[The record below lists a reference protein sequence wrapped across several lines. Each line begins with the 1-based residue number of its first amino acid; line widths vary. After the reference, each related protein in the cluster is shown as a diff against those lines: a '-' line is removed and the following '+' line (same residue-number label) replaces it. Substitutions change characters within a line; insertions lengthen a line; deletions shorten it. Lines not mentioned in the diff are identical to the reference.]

1 MLLAAASIDWT
12 DSRIAPKWI
21 KTSAGVA
28 SSRPDDDL
36 YDAKVKVLGEDID
49 HHVAEENANSRRC
62 LDDDFTRGTFIYGS
76 AAVILAL
83 SSTRTHSMGHVCRRH
98 SRIGGRRS
106 GVQGGGV
113 SFEREID
120 SGDPAPTLLEIA
132 ARQRCNAIIMGTRG
146 RGSLRSALLGSVSQ
160 ALLHASPVPVTIV
173 KHVAAEVGDGET
185 VRS

>member
-1 MLLAAASIDWT
+1 MTLRILIPVDGSDLALDAVHHALRLRREGLQADFVLAT
-12 DSRIAPKWI
+12 VQEPTYVYEMMIAPSTEVLERV
-21 KTSAGVA
+21 TSAEGIRA
-28 SSRPDDDL
+28 L
-36 YDAKVKVLGEDID
+36 AG
-49 HHVAEENANSRRC
+49 AEAV
-62 LDDDFTRGTFIYGS
+62 FK
-76 AAVILAL
+76 AA
-83 SSTRTHSMGHVCRRH
+83 
-98 SRIGGRRS
+98 
-106 GVQGGGV
+106 GV

-132 ARQRCNAIIMGTRG
+132 ARQRCDAIIMGARG